1 MAQTEQ
7 RDSFHSKRGFILS
20 CVGSAV
26 GIGAIWLFPYRVGE
40 FGGAVFLI
48 PFMVFTVLLGL
59 TGVIAEM
66 AFGRSMKTGPVGAFR
81 NGLLQRGKKWGKWL
95 GFIPVLGSF
104 GLGMGYAVVVGWFL
118 KYTIQAFMGTAIYN
132 NDSTAFFGQIAGDFG
147 SLSWHLI
154 VSAAIL
160 LVLFGGILN
169 GIEKLNKILM
179 PIFFAIFV
187 FLVVWVAFLPGAVDG
202 YAFLLTPNWDMLLE
216 PKIWIFAL
224 GQAFFALSLAG
235 SGTLVYGSYLGE
247 NVDVFY
253 VAKYVVIFDILA
265 AVLSV
270 LIIIPAVFSFG
281 MEPAAGPPL
290 MFMVMPEIFKQIPF
304 GSWLA
309 GIFFLAILFAGVTS
323 LVNLYETPIEALQK
337 EFGLSRKMA
346 VFVVVGSAFVLG
358 LFLENGDK
366 LGLWMDIIS
375 VYVIPLG
382 ALIAG
387 VIFFWVCKPAFIREQ
402 LQLGHGKPVSEAY
415 IALGK
420 YLFCGLTAL
429 VYLIEIIRN
438 I

>member
-1 MAQTEQ
+1 MSQTEQ
-7 RDSFHSKRGFILS
+7 RDSFQSKRGFILS

-48 PFMVFTVLLGL
+48 PFMIFTILLGL

-66 AFGRSMKTGPVGAFR
+66 AFGRSMKTGPIGTFR
-81 NGLLQRGKKWGKWL
+81 KGLAQRGQNWGKWL
-95 GFIPVLGSF
+95 GYIPVLGSF

-118 KYTIQAFMGTAIYN
+118 KYTVQAFMGTAIYN
-132 NDSTAFFGQIAGDFG
+132 DDSTAFFMQIAGDYG
-147 SLSWHLI
+147 SLFWHLI

-160 LVLFGGILN
+160 FVLFGGILN

-179 PIFFAIFV
+179 PVFFAIFV
-187 FLVVWVAFLPGAVDG
+187 FLVVRVAFLPNAKDG
-202 YAFLLTPNWDMLLE
+202 YAFLLTPNLDMLLE
-216 PKIWIFAL
+216 PKVWIFAL

-235 SGTLVYGSYLGE
+235 SGTLVYGSYLSE
-247 NVDVFY
+247 KVDVFY
-253 VAKYVVIFDILA
+253 VAKYVVFFDIVA

-290 MFMVMPEIFKQIPF
+290 MFMVMPEIFKQIPL
-304 GSWLA
+304 GSILA

-337 EFGLSRKMA
+337 EFGLSRRAA
-346 VFVVVGSAFVLG
+346 VLVVVSAAFVLG
-358 LFLENGDK
+358 LFLENGDT
-366 LGLWMDIIS
+366 LGMWMDIIS

-382 ALIAG
+382 ALISG

-429 VYLIEIIRN
+429 VYCIEIIRN
-438 I
+438 L